1 MDLFCQ
7 AFDLLEM
14 PKLFTL
20 NEFTENMLLSRSN
33 LDYKLV
39 KSEAQSQSSVKTQEP
54 WHYYVRD
61 HYPK

>member
-20 NEFTENMLLSRSN
+20 NEFTENMLLSLKNDREQKM
-33 LDYKLV
+33 LWKEKGKKLL
-39 KSEAQSQSSVKTQEP
+39 AQQ
-54 WHYYVRD
+54 
-61 HYPK
+61 